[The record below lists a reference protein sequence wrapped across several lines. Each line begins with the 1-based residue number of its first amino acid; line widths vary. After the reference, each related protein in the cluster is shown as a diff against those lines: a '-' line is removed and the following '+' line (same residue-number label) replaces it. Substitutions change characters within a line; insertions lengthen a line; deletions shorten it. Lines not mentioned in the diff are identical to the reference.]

1 MLKSQIIE
9 PSSFSQKRV
18 EFSIPQQLCSGMKIC
33 DLGVFGPANP
43 AYPLDPVLGQLAVI
57 SKIRLLDNGVVLSQ
71 YDRRFTNIT
80 TYKQL
85 LKNNTKHRCITRS
98 VNANNYGFVVENGG
112 PSSVN
117 VPGTIVGSE
126 AACRPRICTDK
137 KDLSRVFAAQADT
150 KLAILD
156 LRDCLGWCDAVYS
169 SESAQLS
176 AYIPCQLY
184 KNLKLSIEFDLPAN
198 VCTGATTIAQPFMIF
213 DSVDS
218 PQVAAAFNGTSAEW
232 VDMELEEVYL
242 GAATSSK
249 RFLNSFYGKKLGNLH
264 LMKSSTAG
272 SVLSP
277 GYGAE
282 SINLL
287 VNQVPL
293 FQQSGLDSLGKQV
306 AFTQMALGG
315 DVYSPLTAD
324 RVIGGGFVPDKGTSA
339 DGSATSVFE
348 GGVSVPFI
356 GASNYYAAGA
366 MNYISMPVQQ
376 PITSLQL
383 DYARTVATDASL
395 LFFGEVVKQ
404 LAFDSKSNAPVITY
418 AM

>member
-1 MLKSQIIE
+1 MLKSQIVE
-9 PSSFSQKRV
+9 ASSFSQKRV
-18 EFSIPQQLCSGMKIC
+18 EFSIPQLLCAGMKIC
-33 DLGVFGPANP
+33 DLGVYGVPNP

-85 LKNNTKHRCITRS
+85 LKNNTKHRCISRK

-112 PSSVN
+112 TTSVN
-117 VPGTIVGSE
+117 VPGTVAGAE
-126 AACRPRICTDK
+126 GNCRPRICTDK
-137 KDLSRVFAAQADT
+137 KDLSRVFQAQADT

-169 SESAQLS
+169 SASAELS
-176 AYIPCQLY
+176 AYMPCQLY

-198 VCTGATTIAQPFMIF
+198 VCANATTIAQPYMIF
-213 DSVDS
+213 DSVDDS
-218 PQVAAAFNGTSAEW
+218 QVASAFNGTSAEW
-232 VDMELEEVYL
+232 IDMELEEVYL
-242 GAATSSK
+242 GNATSSK

-264 LMKSSTAG
+264 LMKASTAG

-277 GYGAE
+277 GYGIE
-282 SINLL
+282 TINLL

-306 AFTQMALGG
+306 AFTQMAVGG

-324 RVIGGGFVPDKGTSA
+324 RVIGGGYVPNKGTSA
-339 DGSATSVFE
+339 DTSATSIFE
-348 GGVSVPFI
+348 GAVSVPFI
-356 GASNYYAAGA
+356 GASNYYASGA
-366 MNYISMPVQQ
+366 MSYISMPVQQ
-376 PITSLQL
+376 AISSLQL
-383 DYARTVATDASL
+383 DYSRTVNTDASL
-395 LFFGEVVKQ
+395 LFFGEVAKM
-404 LAFDSKSNAPVITY
+404 LSFDSKSNAPVVTY